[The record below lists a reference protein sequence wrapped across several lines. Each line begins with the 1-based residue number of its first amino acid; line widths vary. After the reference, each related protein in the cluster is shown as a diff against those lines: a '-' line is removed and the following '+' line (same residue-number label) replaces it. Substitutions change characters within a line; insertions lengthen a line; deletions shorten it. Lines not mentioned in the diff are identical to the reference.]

1 MSVALT
7 RFSNRPGIHNPCSK
21 NSVNKDLKVL
31 KKKTNATLFPFFKN
45 LQESVMEVL

>member
-31 KKKTNATLFPFFKN
+31 KKKQMLHYSLSLKIYKN
-45 LQESVMEVL
+45 Q